1 MRIAGLVIGLIAF
14 VWALVRRSRG
24 ASRGET
30 LAWAAAAVLLVTLAL
45 VPSTAT
51 PLRDLFG
58 VKSSLTAG
66 LMVGVI
72 VLLFAAI
79 VERARRR
86 ELEAEVGDL
95 VRTLALDDLT
105 ASSRTSTPR
114 GLAVVIPA
122 YNEEQAIAR
131 VLADLPDEVSG
142 LRVDPIVVVDGG
154 TDETAAV
161 VRRSRYTVVCHP
173 VNRGQGD
180 ALRTG
185 FAAALRGGAE
195 VVMTMDADGQHR
207 PDEMERLVKPIVADE
222 ADFVQGSRFLGQYD
236 DAGGGREIG
245 IRWFT
250 RLVNLL
256 SGAGITDCTNGY
268 RAIRAE
274 GLATLRLQEDR
285 FSAPELIMEAARHGL
300 RIKEVPVHIR
310 ARTHGTSKKPLRF
323 AYPLGFL
330 RTIVEVWLR

>member
-1 MRIAGLVIGLIAF
+1 MRIAGLVIGLVA
-14 VWALVRRSRG
+14 VAWALVRRRRG
-24 ASRGET
+24 GSRGET
-30 LAWAAAAVLLVTLAL
+30 LAWAAAGALLVALAL
-45 VPSTAT
+45 APGVAT

-86 ELEAEVGDL
+86 ELEAKLGDL
-95 VRTLALDDLT
+95 VRTLALSELSAGTD
-105 ASSRTSTPR
+105 SYPR

-122 YNEEQAIAR
+122 YNEEQAIAS
-131 VLADLPDEVSG
+131 VLADLPDEVAG

-161 VRRSRYTVVCHP
+161 VRRSAYTVVCHP

-207 PDEMERLVKPIVADE
+207 PDEMEMLVKPIVAYE

-236 DAGGGREIG
+236 DAGGTREVG
-245 IRWFT
+245 IRGFT

-268 RAIRAE
+268 RAIRSDR
-274 GLATLRLQEDR
+274 LATLRLQEDR

-300 RIKEVPVHIR
+300 RMKEVPVHIR
-310 ARTHGTSKKPLRF
+310 ARTHGTSKKPLRL

-330 RTIVEVWLR
+330 RTIFEVWLR

>member
-1 MRIAGLVIGLIAF
+1 DVTSMRIAGLVIGLLAF
-14 VWALVRRSRG
+14 GWALVRRSRG

-30 LAWAAAAVLLVTLAL
+30 LAWAAAGTLLVTLAL
-45 VPSTAT
+45 APAIAT

-86 ELEAEVGDL
+86 ELEAELGDL
-95 VRTLALDDLT
+95 VRSLALSELNAGAD
-105 ASSRTSTPR
+105 ASTRR

-122 YNEEQAIAR
+122 YNEEQAIAS
-131 VLADLPDEVSG
+131 VLADLPDEVAG

-173 VNRGQGD
+173 VSRGQGD

-195 VVMTMDADGQHR
+195 IVMTMDADGQHR
-207 PDEMERLVKPIVADE
+207 PDEMEKLVKPIVADE
-222 ADFVQGSRFLGQYD
+222 ADFVQGSRFLGRYD
-236 DAGGGREIG
+236 DAGGRREIG

-250 RLVNLL
+250 RVVNLL

-268 RAIRAE
+268 RAIRSDR
-274 GLATLRLQEDR
+274 LATLRLQEDR

-300 RIKEVPVHIR
+300 RIK
-310 ARTHGTSKKPLRF
+310 
-323 AYPLGFL
+323 
-330 RTIVEVWLR
+330 

>member
-1 MRIAGLVIGLIAF
+1 MRVAGLVIGLLAF
-14 VWALVRRSRG
+14 GWALVRRGRG

-30 LAWAAAAVLLVTLAL
+30 MAWAAAGALLVTLAS
-45 VPSTAT
+45 VPEVAT

-58 VKSSLTAG
+58 VRSSLTAG

-86 ELEAEVGDL
+86 ELESKLGDL
-95 VRTLALDDLT
+95 VRTLALSDLS
-105 ASSRTSTPR
+105 AGRNSSPEPR
-114 GLAVVIPA
+114 IAVVIPA
-122 YNEEQAIAR
+122 YNEEEAIAS
-131 VLADLPDEVSG
+131 VLAEQPREVAG

-161 VRRSRYTVVCHP
+161 VRRADYTVVCHP

-207 PDEMERLVKPIVADE
+207 PDEMEKLVKPVVADE
-222 ADFVQGSRFLGQYD
+222 ADLVQGSRFLGAYD
-236 DAGGGREIG
+236 DAGGSREVG
-245 IRWFT
+245 IHLFT
-250 RLVNLL
+250 RLINLL

-268 RAIRAE
+268 RAIRSDR
-274 GLATLRLQEDR
+274 LATLRLQEDR
-285 FSAPELIMEAARHGL
+285 FSAPELIMEAARHRL
-300 RIKEVPVHIR
+300 RIKEVPVHVR
-310 ARTHGTSKKPLRF
+310 TRTHGTSKKPLRF